1 MIAFTQARI
10 HDVGVIQEV
19 IFIDLG
25 CLMSFIDQ
33 SFRFP
38 AVYRFPKVAS
48 MKKKYR
54 GIIFLDSDKNQLCQN
69 K

>member
-10 HDVGVIQEV
+10 QDVRVIQEV

-38 AVYRFPKVAS
+38 TVYRFP
-48 MKKKYR
+48 
-54 GIIFLDSDKNQLCQN
+54 
-69 K
+69 

>member
-1 MIAFTQARI
+1 M
-10 HDVGVIQEV
+10 IQEA

-25 CLMSFIDQ
+25 CSMSFIDQ

-38 AVYRFPKVAS
+38 SVYRFPKVAP
-48 MKKKYR
+48 MKKNTKVVYLYS
-54 GIIFLDSDKNQLCQN
+54 GSIHLCQN

>member
-25 CLMSFIDQ
+25 CLMSFI
-33 SFRFP
+33 
-38 AVYRFPKVAS
+38 
-48 MKKKYR
+48 
-54 GIIFLDSDKNQLCQN
+54 
-69 K
+69 